1 MIHTYQNLHGQIL
14 SLVGIEVEEDANE
27 QSEDDDELPR
37 LRDETETPEIQEEA
51 KYITYLITWHCK
63 LGNRVLLSD
72 TERDVDRKMEWH
84 FHKKLKAKR
93 DRRLR
98 SKLKDKKVVL
108 DSCKVIVQTAGRARD
123 VPYTI
128 EEPEEDVPEIC
139 ST

>member
-14 SLVGIEVEEDANE
+14 SLVGIEAEKDANE

-37 LRDETETPEIQEEA
+37 LHDETETPEIQEEA

-84 FHKKLKAKR
+84 FHKKLKAK
-93 DRRLR
+93 
-98 SKLKDKKVVL
+98 
-108 DSCKVIVQTAGRARD
+108 
-123 VPYTI
+123 
-128 EEPEEDVPEIC
+128 
-139 ST
+139 